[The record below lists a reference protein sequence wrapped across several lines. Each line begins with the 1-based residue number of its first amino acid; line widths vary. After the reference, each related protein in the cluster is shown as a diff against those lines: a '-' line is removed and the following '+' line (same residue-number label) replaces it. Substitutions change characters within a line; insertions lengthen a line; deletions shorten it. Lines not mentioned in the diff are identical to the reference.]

1 MSDLSPLQRRKASY
15 YFDLIDED
23 DNGVI
28 EADDFDLRA
37 DRLADAQNVTDD
49 AERDA
54 LRDRVHAWWEHLC
67 SIADLNEDDRVSPNE
82 WHMYWRSVQA
92 AVNTERAD
100 AGDDATTDTIESL
113 ERAAHGTF
121 RAIDT
126 DDTGQVTEEDYAR
139 WLAAW
144 GIEQSAPAF
153 RQLDRNDKGYL
164 TEADLAEAVKE
175 FYLAD
180 NPDAPGN
187 ALYGEL
193 PESS

>member
-23 DNGVI
+23 ENGMI
-28 EADDFDLRA
+28 EADDFALRA

-54 LRDRVHAWWEHLC
+54 LRDRVHNWWEHLC
-67 SIADLNEDDRVSPNE
+67 SIADLNEDDRVSPSE

-92 AVNTERAD
+92 AVDMERTD
-100 AGDDATTDTIESL
+100 AGDDVKTDTIESL
-113 ERAAHGTF
+113 ERAARGTF

-126 DDTGQVTEEDYAR
+126 DETGRVTEAEYAQ

-144 GIEQSAPAF
+144 GIERSEPAF
-153 RQLDRNDKGYL
+153 RRLDRDDKGYL

-180 NPDAPGN
+180 DPDAPGN
-187 ALYGEL
+187 VLYGEL
-193 PESS
+193 PDSS